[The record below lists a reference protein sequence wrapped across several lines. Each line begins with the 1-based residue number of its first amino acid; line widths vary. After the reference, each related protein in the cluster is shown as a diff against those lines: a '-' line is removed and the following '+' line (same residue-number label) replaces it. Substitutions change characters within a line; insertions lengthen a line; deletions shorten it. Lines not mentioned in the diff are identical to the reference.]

1 MSIFKF
7 SLFKMILVII
17 VSLVVVSCD
26 DDNSSNNS
34 NNINNTNNTN
44 NTNTNNTNNTN
55 LNNTNNTNS
64 NNTNNTN
71 LNNTNNTTPRNAAE
85 IVVNIHDADLQKI
98 NIIEVTSGSNIMDCH
113 FGILKTG
120 SVPALVLCD
129 GTKAFNA
136 GNSVDFY
143 DIDSIPQDAV
153 FTEDDGTEYVMG
165 TTWQD
170 GGNGT
175 AGFNMTQNVY
185 ILELPNGR
193 YGKIEVLSAISG
205 NVTFAVFADPD
216 GTDNLTCEEPL

>member
-7 SLFKMILVII
+7 SLFKMVVVCF
-17 VSLVVVSCD
+17 VSLVAISCD
-26 DDNSSNNS
+26 DDSSSNNS

-55 LNNTNNTNS
+55 LNNTNNTN
-64 NNTNNTN
+64 NTNSS
-71 LNNTNNTTPRNAAE
+71 NNTNNTTPRNASE
-85 IVVNIHDADLQKI
+85 IAVNIHDADLQKI
-98 NIIEVTSGSNIMDCH
+98 NIIEITSGANLMDCH

-153 FTEDDGTEYVMG
+153 FTEDDGTDYVMG

-175 AGFNMTQNVY
+175 TGFNMTQNVY
-185 ILELPNGR
+185 ILELPDGR
-193 YGKIEVLSAISG
+193 YGKIEVLSAVAGI
-205 NVTFAVFADPD
+205 VTFAVFADPD
-216 GTDNLTCEEPL
+216 SEDNLTCEEPL